1 MGDSNGVAAAPPGD
15 DAAARA
21 ARKERKRKKKE
32 AAREAEAREKAAG
45 GPAMST
51 RAYEKELKRLQIEL
65 VKLQYWVKHKGL
77 RIVLIFEGRD
87 AAGKGGSSSAS
98 PRG

>member
-1 MGDSNGVAAAPPGD
+1 
-15 DAAARA
+15 
-21 ARKERKRKKKE
+21 
-32 AAREAEAREKAAG
+32 
-45 GPAMST
+45 MST

-87 AAGKGGSSSAS
+87 AAGKGGMIKRLTEGMNPRGCRVVALGTPSDREKTSGTSSATWRICRAPAKS
-98 PRG
+98 